1 MNDEYKATLEIPA
14 RVTFLEREIDT
25 LKNRLKHLESIG
37 MIPKVPEASK
47 VPEPPVKHRRIKC
60 NRIRCKRC
68 DDIIES
74 RDIYDQK
81 FCKCRSVAID
91 GGKDYQRIL
100 WASGNSEEW
109 IENLII
115 YEDD

>member
-1 MNDEYKATLEIPA
+1 MNDEYKATLEIPV

-25 LKNRLKHLESIG
+25 LKSRLKHLESIG
-37 MIPKVPEASK
+37 LIPKVPEAPK
-47 VPEPPVKHRRIKC
+47 VPEPPVERRKIKR

-74 RDIYDQK
+74 RSIHDYQ
-81 FCKCRSVAID
+81 FCKCKAVSID
-91 GGKDYQRIL
+91 GGKDYQLIG